1 MNPSK
6 QAWVALILSLWPFLL
21 FTFLSG
27 ITVLF
32 LLTVPVAFNAERFR
46 VEVLE
51 PFVILVF
58 QTVRSPAMAAPVL
71 SALFGLAMGFGIMGW
86 RVKEKAA
93 MWAASFG
100 VASLVMYALLLS
112 LWSGFGR

>member
-1 MNPSK
+1 MGRRK
-6 QAWVALILSLWPFLL
+6 WAWVALILSLWPLLL

-32 LLTVPVAFNAERFR
+32 FLTVAFNAERFR

-58 QTVRSPAMAAPVL
+58 QTVRSPAITAPVL
-71 SALFGLAMGFGIMGW
+71 SALFGLAMGFGVMRW
-86 RVKEKAA
+86 RGKEKATA

-100 VASLVMYALLLS
+100 VASLVMYVLLLS